1 LTSGSYLGNSTQLS
15 WDAGTA
21 LLIHCSTKQR
31 LQQPGMKFRI
41 SRPIPIHQNLTPNT
55 NYVWKIQAA
64 CAGGT
69 TSTYSGEGAFNSGFA
84 PVTSPGPRSL
94 SFNGSTQYLNA
105 GQFNLNGNA
114 LTFEGWVKVN
124 ALKQLPL
131 YFINHRY

>member
-1 LTSGSYLGNSTQLS
+1 MCNT
-15 WDAGTA
+15 
-21 LLIHCSTKQR
+21 
-31 LQQPGMKFRI
+31 FRI
-41 SRPIPIHQNLTPNT
+41 DIRKLPWKFHPVIMGCRNRTSYTLQYKTTAATTWNEIQNITPIPIHQNLTPNT

-124 ALKQLPL
+124 
-131 YFINHRY
+131 I